1 MKQKEKY
8 ISLKEA
14 SKISGYASDYIGQLI
29 RQGKLPGK
37 QVYSTVAWITTEES
51 LRQYMQ
57 RREGKENLSLKER
70 MFEKFQQTKSRL
82 FLEWEMTRLLKGAL
96 GMVIIVSVGF
106 SLFLFYIFSVNV
118 DKKLQQNTVKRFE
131 ENLVKYQ
138 TE

>member
-1 MKQKEKY
+1 
-8 ISLKEA
+8 
-14 SKISGYASDYIGQLI
+14 
-29 RQGKLPGK
+29 
-37 QVYSTVAWITTEES
+37 
-51 LRQYMQ
+51 MQ